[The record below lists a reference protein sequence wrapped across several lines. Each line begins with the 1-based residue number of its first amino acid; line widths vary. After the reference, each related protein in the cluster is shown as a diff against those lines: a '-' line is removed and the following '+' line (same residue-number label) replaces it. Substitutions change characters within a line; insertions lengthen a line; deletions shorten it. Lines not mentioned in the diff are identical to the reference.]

1 MRISDWSS
9 DVCSSDLLKR
19 TMQQGLVNF
28 INDKVMPVIDRF
40 AKWMKDN
47 PQIVGPVIS
56 ALKTLAIV
64 FGSLAVGGAI
74 IAGVAAAFSL
84 VSGPVLAVVEI
95 GRAHA

>member
-9 DVCSSDLLKR
+9 DVCSSDLIKR

-74 IAGVAAAFSL
+74 IAGVAAAFSQ
-84 VSGPVLAVVEI
+84 I
-95 GRAHA
+95 GRASGRERGGPDG